1 MALLEEDREALE
13 VIRNVLQENSTPHWQ
28 MPPEFAF
35 RFAYEIANLPPAAAL
50 QKAQSMIDNV
60 HQHNATEVQ
69 KGDEASLVL
78 EKLRENPI
86 TNAGSRSFGGFLLR
100 QFLAFLNGTPFSR
113 LDWLEVDDTG
123 LHIYEPFSN
132 VSQRTVKQRDIVAG
146 TVVLSVNPAS
156 YLDWPI
162 GFLRQFRRNV
172 PVLIGE
178 IVVYE
183 PGSGRTVGSAV
194 AWRPDR
200 KLVKIKAALVTLGRV
215 ENPYAGFQRVPRLE
229 DFFVYYDVHRW
240 EQESVSV
247 DMLNPQG

>member
-1 MALLEEDREALE
+1 MALSEEDRRALE
-13 VIRNVLQENSTPHWQ
+13 VIRNVLSENSTPHWQ

-35 RFAYEIANLPPAAAL
+35 RYAYEISNLPPAAAL

-60 HQHNATEVQ
+60 HAHNAEEVA
-69 KGDEASLVL
+69 KGDEASVVR
-78 EKLRENPI
+78 EELREHPI
-86 TNAGSRSFGGFLLR
+86 TNAGRRGAWGFVKR

-113 LDWLEVDDTG
+113 LDWLEVDHNG
-123 LHIYEPFSN
+123 LQIYQPFSS
-132 VSQRTVKQRDIVAG
+132 VSQRTVKQRDIANG
-146 TVVLSVNPAS
+146 TVVLSVNPPS

-162 GFLRQFRRNV
+162 GFMRQFRRDV
-172 PVLIGE
+172 PIYIGE

-194 AWRPDR
+194 AWRPDL
-200 KLVKIKAALVTLGRV
+200 KLAQIRAALIMLDRV

-240 EQESVSV
+240 EETAGSV
-247 DMLNPQG
+247 DILNPQG